1 MKSAIKKFG
10 NSHGVLIPKPLLE
23 EIGAAVNDQVD
34 MKVENGRIVI
44 ALLGRDPRA
53 GWAAECKALKAAGED
68 GLVWPE
74 FANAADK
81 DLEW

>member
-10 NSHGVLIPKPLLE
+10 NSHGVLIPKPLLAE
-23 EIGAAVNDQVD
+23 FGAKPNDPVD
-34 MKVENGRIVI
+34 MTVEQGKIII
-44 ALLGRDPRA
+44 APVKRRPRA
-53 GWAAECKALKAAGED
+53 GWAEDSKRLAKAGEG

-74 FANAADK
+74 FANEDDK